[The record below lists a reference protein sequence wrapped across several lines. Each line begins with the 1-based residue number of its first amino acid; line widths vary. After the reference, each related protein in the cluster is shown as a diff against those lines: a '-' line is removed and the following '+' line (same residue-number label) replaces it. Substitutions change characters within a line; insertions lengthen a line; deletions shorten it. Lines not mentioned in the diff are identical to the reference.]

1 MERLKI
7 CVLGGSGFV
16 GREVCRLA
24 VAMGHEVISVS
35 RGGRPPVDDPW
46 VEGVEWIEADVC
58 EPAKWSE
65 HLDGCEAVVH
75 CVGIAA
81 EAPEAGQT
89 FERLHHQSVELAARE
104 AEERGV
110 PKFVFVSAGGQ
121 PPSVDAGYLQ
131 SKQRAEEALDE
142 RGLDVAILRPV
153 RVRGGGLLE
162 SAGVASADFEQWSH
176 SHPGLRREKLAMATL
191 RAALEPETR
200 GVFDSDDIDHLGDA
214 MFIQ

>member
-24 VAMGHEVISVS
+24 VAMGHQVVSVS
-35 RGGRPPVDDPW
+35 RGGRPAVDEPW
-46 VEGVEWIEADVC
+46 VEGVEWIDGDVC
-58 EPAKWSE
+58 EPAKWRE

-75 CVGIAA
+75 CVGIAR
-81 EAPEAGQT
+81 EDPDTGQT
-89 FERLHHQSVELAARE
+89 FERIHYQSVELAARE
-104 AEERGV
+104 AEQRGV
-110 PKFVFVSAGGQ
+110 PKFVFLSAGEQ
-121 PPSVDAGYLQ
+121 PPALDTAYLQ
-131 SKQRAEEALDE
+131 TKQRAEEALDE
-142 RGLDVAILRPV
+142 RDLDVAILRPV
-153 RVRGGGLLE
+153 RVRGADLLE
-162 SAGVASADFEQWSH
+162 SAGVASADFERWSR

-200 GVFDSDDIDHLGDA
+200 GVFESDDIDHLGDA